1 MSTPEEDAPPA
12 LVEAPTVI
20 DVEASG
26 FGKGSYPIEVGF
38 VLPDGRSECMLIRP
52 TPQWL
57 HWDESAERLHHI
69 SRALLVECGRPVR
82 DVAERLNTQLEG
94 RIVYTDG
101 WAHDYTWLS
110 ILYEAA
116 ECSPSYRIDN
126 LQRLLTQDELA
137 GWDVMKA
144 EVDAGAALERH
155 RASADARLLQT
166 TVLRLQ
172 AAAR

>member
-1 MSTPEEDAPPA
+1 MTTQETES
-12 LVEAPTVI
+12 LVRVDAPTVI

-52 TPQWL
+52 GPTWL
-57 HWDESAERLHHI
+57 HWDASAERLHHI
-69 SRALLVECGRPVR
+69 SRTLLVECGKPIHN
-82 DVAERLNTQLEG
+82 VARRLNAELAG

-116 ECSPSYRIDN
+116 GFTPSFRLDH

-137 GWDVMKA
+137 GWDVAKA
-144 EVDAGAALERH
+144 EVGAEAVSERH

-166 TVLRLQ
+166 TVMRLH
-172 AAAR
+172 AATR